1 MIIHRRIVMSHRR
14 NYRKELQKV
23 PVGPLGIISMA
34 GSKEMGRLVNDH
46 IVKWRKEF
54 TENGSNYVAFPGYI
68 RESFL
73 ISAECHRFSSG
84 EAKCVL
90 NETVRGHDLFIIA
103 DVFNYSCTYKM
114 FGMECHMSPD
124 DHFQDI
130 KRVISAIGGK
140 ARRINVI
147 MPMLYEGR
155 QHKRIGR
162 ESLDCAMS
170 LQELERL
177 GVDNII
183 TFDAHDPRIQNAI
196 PLKGFENIQP
206 TYQII
211 KALLHSEKDLVI
223 DKSKMMVISP
233 DEGGISRNIY
243 YASMLGLDL
252 GLFYKRRDYS
262 RIVNGRN
269 PIIKHEFLGD
279 SVEGKDILI
288 VDDLLSSG
296 DSLLDIANELKRR
309 KANRIYMAVSFALFT
324 DGLDKFHELYEKGIL
339 TKLFATNL
347 TYRKEE
353 LLKAPWYVDVD
364 MSKFIAYLIDTLN
377 HDESISSLLDPSDKI
392 RKLLKDYNIQQPIS
406 NDD

>member
-1 MIIHRRIVMSHRR
+1 
-14 NYRKELQKV
+14 
-23 PVGPLGIISMA
+23 
-34 GSKEMGRLVNDH
+34 
-46 IVKWRKEF
+46 
-54 TENGSNYVAFPGYI
+54 
-68 RESFL
+68 
-73 ISAECHRFSSG
+73 
-84 EAKCVL
+84 
-90 NETVRGHDLFIIA
+90 
-103 DVFNYSCTYKM
+103 
-114 FGMECHMSPD
+114 
-124 DHFQDI
+124 
-130 KRVISAIGGK
+130 
-140 ARRINVI
+140 
-147 MPMLYEGR
+147 MLYEGR